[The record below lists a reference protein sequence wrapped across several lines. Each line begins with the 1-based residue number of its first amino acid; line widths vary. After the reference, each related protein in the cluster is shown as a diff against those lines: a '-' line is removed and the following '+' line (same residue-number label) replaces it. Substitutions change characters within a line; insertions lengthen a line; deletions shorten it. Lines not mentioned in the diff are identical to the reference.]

1 MEEAYDIMELC
12 ANSVRK
18 RILEVANKCQRNA
31 HIGGSL
37 SMVELLTVLYRD
49 ILNYNINNPLWDERD
64 RFVLSKGHCVLALYA
79 VLTELGVISEEEI
92 STYLQDGSDFS
103 SHPVMNIGHG
113 IESSNGSLGQG
124 ISMAV
129 GLAKA
134 AKIKDMNHKIYVL
147 MGNGECNEGSVWEAA
162 MLASQWK
169 LDNLTVIIDYN
180 GLQSDGKSDR
190 IINLS
195 NISDRFRE
203 FGFTT
208 YDIDGHNEEEILH
221 AYKAES
227 YKRPKAVIARTIK
240 GKGVSFMENNN
251 EWHHN
256 RLIDASYK
264 QALMELEM

>member
-1 MEEAYDIMELC
+1 MGLC
-12 ANSVRK
+12 AIAVRK
-18 RILEVANKCQRNA
+18 RILEIANKCQRNA

-49 ILNYNINNPLWDERD
+49 ILNYNINDPLWDERD
-64 RFVLSKGHCVLALYA
+64 RFVLSKGHCVLALEA
-79 VLTELGVISEEEI
+79 VLTELGFISEEEM
-92 STYLQDGSDFS
+92 STYLQDGSDFG
-103 SHPVMNIGHG
+103 SHPVMSIEHG

-134 AKIKDMNHKIYVL
+134 AKIKGMSHKIYVL

-162 MLASQWK
+162 MLASQWE

-180 GLQSDGKSDR
+180 GLQSDGESNR

-195 NISDRFRE
+195 NISDKFST

-208 YDIDGHNEEEILH
+208 YEIDGHNEEQILN
-221 AYKAES
+221 AYKAAS
-227 YKRPKAVIARTIK
+227 DKSPKAVIAHTIK

-256 RLIDASYK
+256 RLIDALYK
-264 QALMELEM
+264 QALMELEL